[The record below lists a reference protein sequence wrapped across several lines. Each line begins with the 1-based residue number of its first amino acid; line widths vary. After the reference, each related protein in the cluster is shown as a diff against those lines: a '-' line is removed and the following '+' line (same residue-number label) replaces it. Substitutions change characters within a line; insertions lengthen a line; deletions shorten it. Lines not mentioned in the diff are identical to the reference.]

1 MKTSLGFKRILLT
14 AVLIALAGCGSRSDD
29 SAPDPTVDTAPA
41 TEQTDAAPADGAAS
55 DGAES
60 SVDKPN
66 GELKN
71 FGDPATQVDGQ
82 SLGGT
87 RSINSETDAA
97 EGETVAVTLYEADQS
112 CQNLVPQQSQAA
124 ANAPVD
130 DVVGQIIADQNLPS
144 FELEGYSVNYD
155 QASGLV
161 TVDFRVSPDST
172 RQLESLSSCEK
183 LALFGGIEKT
193 LTSDSRWQIE
203 TVEFTDRGEDVLL

>member
-1 MKTSLGFKRILLT
+1 MKTSIGFKRIVLAALLIGL
-14 AVLIALAGCGSRSDD
+14 VGCGSRSGD
-29 SAPDPTVDTAPA
+29 SPSDPAADTAPA
-41 TEQTDAAPADGAAS
+41 TEQAEAVPA

-60 SVDKPN
+60 STDKPD

-71 FGDPATQVDGQ
+71 FGDPATQVNGQ
-82 SLGGT
+82 PLGST

-97 EGETVAVTLYEADQS
+97 EDETIAVTLYEADQS
-112 CQNLVPQQSQAA
+112 CQNLVPLPSQAA

-144 FELEGYSVNYD
+144 FELEGYSIDYD
-155 QASGLV
+155 QASGLA

-203 TVEFTDRGEDVLL
+203 TVEFTNRGEEVLL

>member
-1 MKTSLGFKRILLT
+1 MKTSIGFKRIILT

-29 SAPDPTVDTAPA
+29 STPDPAVDAAPA
-41 TEQTDAAPADGAAS
+41 TEQTDSAPADGT
-55 DGAES
+55 ES

-82 SLGGT
+82 SQGST
-87 RSINSETDAA
+87 RSINSEPDAA
-97 EGETVAVTLYEADQS
+97 ESETVAVTLYEADQS

-144 FELEGYSVNYD
+144 FELESYSVNYD
-155 QASGLV
+155 QTSGLA

-193 LTSDSRWQIE
+193 LTSDTRWQIE

>member
-29 SAPDPTVDTAPA
+29 STPDPATDTAPA
-41 TEQTDAAPADGAAS
+41 PEQTEAAPAGAAEA
-55 DGAES
+55 DS
-60 SVDKPN
+60 STDKPG

-71 FGDPATQVDGQ
+71 FGDPETEVEDQ
-82 SLGGT
+82 SQGST
-87 RSINSETDAA
+87 RSINSETNAA
-97 EGETVAVTLYEADQS
+97 EGETIAVTLYEADQS

-130 DVVGQIIADQNLPS
+130 DVVGQIITDQNLPS
-144 FELEGYSVNYD
+144 FELEGYSVNHD
-155 QASGLV
+155 QTSGLV

-193 LTSDSRWQIE
+193 LTSDTRWQIE
-203 TVEFTDRGEDVLL
+203 TVEFTDRGEAVLL